1 MAMARVKFDCTP
13 DRYRQDAPTIHV
25 RNPFKSAHFFHRDA
39 QFTIMTKTAL
49 LIIDMQNDF
58 IRQGAPLRV
67 NDGEGIIANIRS
79 ALDLFRSRGLPVFH
93 ILRVQR
99 ADGSDVE
106 ISRRKLF
113 QKTPFAVE
121 GTVGA
126 RVIDELEPHPGEYII
141 RKNRMSAFFNTD
153 LDLLLRS
160 LRVERLVITGIQ
172 TPNCIRTTAFDA
184 FAYNYQVYLV
194 DDAVAAQ
201 DDGIH
206 RANVRDMANI
216 GIDIIRTADLGRIV
230 GE

>member
-1 MAMARVKFDCTP
+1 
-13 DRYRQDAPTIHV
+13 
-25 RNPFKSAHFFHRDA
+25 
-39 QFTIMTKTAL
+39 MTKTAL

-58 IRQGAPLRV
+58 IRKGAPLRV
-67 NDGEGIIANIRS
+67 NDGEGIIGNIRS
-79 ALDLFRSRGLPVFH
+79 ALDLFRSRRLPVFH

-106 ISRRKLF
+106 ISRRELF

-126 RVIDELEPHPGEYII
+126 RVIDELEPLTGEYII

-160 LRVERLVITGIQ
+160 LAVERLVITGIQ

>member
-1 MAMARVKFDCTP
+1 MAIDLVKFDCVPNDTGRTP
-13 DRYRQDAPTIHV
+13 
-25 RNPFKSAHFFHRDA
+25 A
-39 QFTIMTKTAL
+39 QFITNSYQIRTYFNRHAKFSIMTKTAL

-58 IRQGAPLRV
+58 IRKGALLRV
-67 NDGEGIIANIRS
+67 NDGEGIIGNIRS

-106 ISRRKLF
+106 ISRRGLF

-126 RVIDELEPHPGEYII
+126 RVIDELEPHQGEYII

-160 LRVERLVITGIQ
+160 LGVERLVITGIQ
-172 TPNCIRTTAFDA
+172 TPNCVRTTAFDA
-184 FAYNYQVYLV
+184 FAYNYQVFLV
-194 DDAVAAQ
+194 NDAVAAQ

-216 GIDIIRTADLGRIV
+216 GISIIQTADIGQIA